1 MKLVIAIGGNALLQ
15 TGQAPTAANLLGNVR
30 TAAAQ
35 LAKIAN
41 LVEANVPAHQ
51 IVLTHGSGPQV
62 GLLALQSA
70 AYAAQNPGS
79 ESSPLDM
86 LDAEVAGMLGYV
98 LEQEIANL
106 LHDHRS
112 VATVLTRV
120 EVDRLDA
127 AFKTPTKPIGP
138 TYSREEADK
147 LTAGRPWT
155 MGVVGTGA
163 VGTGAVGTGAVGTGA
178 EKVRRLVASPQPVRV
193 LAMPAI
199 GALLESGALV
209 IAGGGG
215 GIPVMR
221 KLEGAGMEGAGM
233 EGVEAVIDKDLCT
246 ALIATGL
253 QADCLIIATD
263 VDAVY
268 VNWGQPDQRRLGQT
282 TPQEL
287 AQFNFASGSMGPK
300 VEAAVKF
307 VNATGKRAVIG
318 PLDQIEGM
326 LAGDVGTQI
335 TASGGGHKVPPQSD
349 SGY

>member
-41 LVEANVPAHQ
+41 LVEAGVPAHQ

-127 AFKTPTKPIGP
+127 AFKTLTKPIGP
-138 TYSREEADK
+138 TYTREAADK
-147 LTAGRPWT
+147 VMAGRSWT
-155 MGVVGTGA
+155 MGVVGN
-163 VGTGAVGTGAVGTGA
+163 GAVGTGA

-193 LAMPAI
+193 LAMSAI

-221 KLEGAGMEGAGM
+221 KLEGAGMEGTGMEGVGM

-246 ALIATGL
+246 ALIATGV

-268 VNWGQPDQRRLGQT
+268 VNWGQPDQRRLGPT

-318 PLDQIEGM
+318 PLDHIEGM

-349 SGY
+349 SGH

>member
-1 MKLVIAIGGNALLQ
+1 MKLVIAIGGNALLRS
-15 TGQAPTAANLLGNVR
+15 GQAPTAANLLGNVR
-30 TAAAQ
+30 MAAAQ
-35 LAKIAN
+35 LAKIASIK
-41 LVEANVPAHQ
+41 ADGHAAHH

-70 AYAAQNPGS
+70 AYAAQNPGT
-79 ESSPLDM
+79 EGNPLDM

-106 LHDHRS
+106 LPAERT

-120 EVDRLDA
+120 EVDRFDP
-127 AFKTPTKPIGP
+127 AFNTPTKPIGP
-138 TYSREEADK
+138 TYTREEADK
-147 LTAGRPWT
+147 VAAGKPWT
-155 MGVVGTGA
+155 MGKVGAGDQPA
-163 VGTGAVGTGAVGTGA
+163 L
-178 EKVRRLVASPQPVRV
+178 RRLVASPQPVRV

-199 GALLESGALV
+199 LALQKSGALV

-221 KLEGAGMEGAGM
+221 RSDGAGM

-246 ALIATGL
+246 AMIAAGV

-268 VNWGQPDQRRLGQT
+268 VNWGQPEQRRLTKT

-287 AQFNFASGSMGPK
+287 AQHNFASGSMGPK

-318 PLDQIEGM
+318 PLEHIEEM
-326 LAGDVGTQI
+326 LAGRVGTAI
-335 TASGGGHKVPPQSD
+335 TLADVAGA
-349 SGY
+349 

>member
-1 MKLVIAIGGNALLQ
+1 MKLVIAIGGNALLRRS
-15 TGQAPTAANLLGNVR
+15 QAPTAANLLDNVR
-30 TAAAQ
+30 LAAAQ
-35 LAKIAN
+35 LAKIAG
-41 LVEANVPAHQ
+41 VEEGQQVAHQ

-70 AYAAQNPGS
+70 AYAAQNAGA
-79 ESSPLDM
+79 ESDPLDM

-106 LHDHRS
+106 LP
-112 VATVLTRV
+112 ATRRVVTLLTRV
-120 EVDRLDA
+120 EVDRFDP

-138 TYSREEADK
+138 TYTREQADEAA
-147 LTAGRPWT
+147 AGRPWT
-155 MGVVGTGA
+155 MGTDGKGL
-163 VGTGAVGTGAVGTGA
+163 
-178 EKVRRLVASPQPVRV
+178 RRLVASPRPVRV
-193 LAMPAI
+193 LAMDAI
-199 GALLESGALV
+199 RALRDGGALV

-221 KLEGAGMEGAGM
+221 RADGKGM

-268 VNWGQPDQRRLGQT
+268 VNWGQPDQRRLDKT

-287 AQFNFASGSMGPK
+287 AQFSFAAGSMAPK
-300 VEAAVKF
+300 VEAAISFVK
-307 VNATGKRAVIG
+307 ATGKRAVIG
-318 PLDQIEGM
+318 PLDHIEDM
-326 LAGDVGTQI
+326 LAGRAGTVI
-335 TASGGGHKVPPQSD
+335 CAD
-349 SGY
+349 A

>member
-1 MKLVIAIGGNALLQ
+1 MNLVIAIGGNALLRQ
-15 TGQAPTAANLLGNVR
+15 GQAPTAANLLGNVR
-30 TAAAQ
+30 IAAAQ
-35 LAKIAN
+35 LAKIASI
-41 LVEANVPAHQ
+41 ESDGQAAHQ

-70 AYAAQNPGS
+70 AYAAQNPGT
-79 ESSPLDM
+79 ESNPLDM

-106 LHDHRS
+106 LPAQRT
-112 VATVLTRV
+112 VVTVLTRV
-120 EVDRLDA
+120 EVDRSDP

-138 TYSREEADK
+138 TYTREEADK
-147 LTAGRPWT
+147 VAEGKSWT
-155 MGVVGTGA
+155 MGKVGGDDKPA
-163 VGTGAVGTGAVGTGA
+163 L
-178 EKVRRLVASPQPVRV
+178 RRLVASPQPLRV

-199 GALLESGALV
+199 HALQKSGSLV

-215 GIPVMR
+215 GIPVIR
-221 KLEGAGMEGAGM
+221 KTEGEGM

-268 VNWGQPDQRRLGQT
+268 VNWGQPDQRRLSKT

-287 AQFNFASGSMGPK
+287 AQHNFASGSMGPK

-318 PLDQIEGM
+318 PLDQIEDM
-326 LAGDVGTQI
+326 LAGRAGTQI
-335 TASGGGHKVPPQSD
+335 CADAALAARPE
-349 SGY
+349 

>member
-1 MKLVIAIGGNALLQ
+1 MKLVVAIGGNALLRAS
-15 TGQAPTAANLLGNVR
+15 QAPSAANLLENVR
-30 TAAAQ
+30 MAAAQ
-35 LAKIAN
+35 LAKIAGQQ
-41 LVEANVPAHQ
+41 EGGQPAHQ

-70 AYAAQNPGS
+70 AYATQHPGAES
-79 ESSPLDM
+79 EPLDM

-106 LHDHRS
+106 LPPTRR
-112 VATVLTRV
+112 VVTLLTRV
-120 EVDRLDA
+120 EVDRLDS

-138 TYSREEADK
+138 SNS
-147 LTAGRPWT
+147 AG
-155 MGVVGTGA
+155 
-163 VGTGAVGTGAVGTGA
+163 
-178 EKVRRLVASPQPVRV
+178 VRRLVASPQPVQV
-193 LAMPAI
+193 LVMDAI
-199 GALLESGALV
+199 RCLLAQGALV

-221 KLEGAGMEGAGM
+221 RADGQGM

-268 VNWGQPDQRRLGQT
+268 VNWGQPDQRRLSQT

-287 AQFNFASGSMGPK
+287 AQFSFASGSMAPK

-307 VNATGKRAVIG
+307 VKATGKRAVIG
-318 PLDQIEGM
+318 PLDHIEDM
-326 LAGDVGTQI
+326 LAGRAGTEVRADDRADVRAGDR
-335 TASGGGHKVPPQSD
+335 AACPSNSPAA
-349 SGY
+349 

>member
-1 MKLVIAIGGNALLQ
+1 MKLVIAIGGNALLRS
-15 TGQAPTAANLLGNVR
+15 GQAPTAANLLSNVR
-30 TAAAQ
+30 MAAAQ
-35 LAKIAN
+35 LAKIACIQ
-41 LVEANVPAHQ
+41 AGGRPAHH
-51 IVLTHGSGPQV
+51 ILLTHGSGPQV

-70 AYAAQNPGS
+70 AYAAQNPGA
-79 ESSPLDM
+79 ESNPLDM

-106 LHDHRS
+106 LPAEHT
-112 VATVLTRV
+112 VVTVLTRV
-120 EVDRLDA
+120 EVDKADA
-127 AFKTPTKPIGP
+127 AFNAPSKPIGP

-147 LTAGRPWT
+147 VSAGKRWT
-155 MGVVGTGA
+155 MGDVSGGGTG
-163 VGTGAVGTGAVGTGA
+163 TKPTL
-178 EKVRRLVASPQPVRV
+178 RRLVASPQPVRV

-199 GALLESGALV
+199 LALQNSGALV

-221 KLEGAGMEGAGM
+221 RADGVGM

-246 ALIATGL
+246 AMIATGV

-268 VNWGQPDQRRLGQT
+268 VNWGQPEQRRLSHT
-282 TPQEL
+282 TPDEL
-287 AQFNFASGSMGPK
+287 AKYSFASGSMAPK

-318 PLDQIEGM
+318 PLDRIEDM
-326 LAGDVGTQI
+326 LAGRAGTAITLADV
-335 TASGGGHKVPPQSD
+335 AD
-349 SGY
+349 S

>member
-1 MKLVIAIGGNALLQ
+1 MKLVIAIGGNALLR
-15 TGQAPTAANLLGNVR
+15 TGQAPTAANLLGNVQI
-30 TAAAQ
+30 AAAQ

-41 LVEANVPAHQ
+41 TANGVDASHQ

-70 AYAAQNPGS
+70 DYAAQNPGV

-106 LHDHRS
+106 LHADLLHADLPDAKRS

-120 EVDRLDA
+120 EVDRLDP

-138 TYSREEADK
+138 TYTREQAD
-147 LTAGRPWT
+147 TVAAGRSWT
-155 MGVVGTGA
+155 MGVVSGTTAASPGL
-163 VGTGAVGTGAVGTGA
+163 
-178 EKVRRLVASPQPVRV
+178 RRLVASPQPVQV
-193 LAMPAI
+193 LAMQAI
-199 GALLESGALV
+199 GALLDAGALV

-215 GIPVMR
+215 GIPVVR
-221 KLEGAGMEGAGM
+221 KLDGAGM

-246 ALIATGL
+246 ALIAIGV

-268 VNWGQPDQRRLGQT
+268 VNWGQPDQHRLEKT
-282 TPQEL
+282 SPKEL

-300 VEAAVKF
+300 VEAAVNF

-318 PLDQIEGM
+318 PLGRIEDM
-326 LAGDVGTQI
+326 LAGLAGTQI
-335 TASGGGHKVPPQSD
+335 CADAGVGDLVGGGADNGAGVAAA
-349 SGY
+349 